1 LKHILLTLSILLIV
15 AGCSNDSYDSGIS
28 NVDGKKLKKLVE
40 DALWGSVTANSML
53 SALIN
58 PETPSPDY
66 LNQLAIDSTVNT
78 SGLKLFS
85 VLIEYPNPKHNILA
99 VYDENLNLLLEDNS
113 LNGNIAVKWENL
125 SGKLYLAASENFL
138 CKDILKLSRLSLY
151 STVSKKVDL
160 VFRAFTRLEKAGKI
174 YQQYIKNTSSV
185 AIVTRIISNTRF
197 KLNDAT
203 DTFRFNSFTNEYS
216 SSDNSFNQFV
226 MLEINSANWPLENPE
241 LKIDTAEI
249 EQVIEDANTNNDTET
264 FTDIDGYQVSLN
276 SDWNDPIRI
285 SVINYLISKL
295 EGIRYINEKLGA
307 QITVI
312 ELPDGSSSS
321 QFVKYK
327 FKYTSQ
333 DKYHVRSTDLLKSGK
348 NLFQFFEHS
357 CSNKTY
363 LLLIQ
368 APKYTYEKN
377 KIFYDEVTNS
387 FFIEC

>member
-1 LKHILLTLSILLIV
+1 
-15 AGCSNDSYDSGIS
+15 
-28 NVDGKKLKKLVE
+28 
-40 DALWGSVTANSML
+40 
-53 SALIN
+53 
-58 PETPSPDY
+58 
-66 LNQLAIDSTVNT
+66 
-78 SGLKLFS
+78 
-85 VLIEYPNPKHNILA
+85 LIEYPNPKHNILA